1 MSTDTESS
9 HAAEALQ
16 ASQIE
21 KREKCIF
28 CKICDGI
35 EPCNIV
41 HQDGEFV
48 AFPDMRP
55 AAPHHYLIVPRHHY
69 TDAKSLS
76 KENIPLVEKMVL
88 VGKEVLIAQGGSPTA
103 ARMGFH
109 WPPFHTVHHLHMH
122 IIAPENEMG
131 FIARGIFKTNS
142 FWFVSPENVIQRLQ
156 EKQ

>member
-1 MSTDTESS
+1 MLRASTILVFSGKFSRPGTFCARNMSTDTESS

-76 KENIPLVEKMVL
+76 KENIPLARKCHPAASGKTIVTTVL
-88 VGKEVLIAQGGSPTA
+88 EFPLFIFFFRDIP
-103 ARMGFH
+103 ARALSL
-109 WPPFHTVHHLHMH
+109 WL
-122 IIAPENEMG
+122 G
-131 FIARGIFKTNS
+131 FIK
-142 FWFVSPENVIQRLQ
+142 VKV
-156 EKQ
+156 